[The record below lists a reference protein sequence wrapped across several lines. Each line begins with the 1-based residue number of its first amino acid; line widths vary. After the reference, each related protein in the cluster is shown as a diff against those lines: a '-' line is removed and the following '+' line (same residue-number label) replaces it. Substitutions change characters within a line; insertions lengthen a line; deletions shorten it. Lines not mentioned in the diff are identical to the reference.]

1 MFANKP
7 GTTASAQSRT
17 APKRLV
23 GIAAMATV
31 AALALS
37 ACSADS
43 SESTSGAASEDASF
57 GTINMQLSWLKNVEF
72 AGEYLASENGYFTEA
87 GFDEVTLTAGG
98 SSATGAEAA
107 VTTGQAFIGISSPL
121 ITAPAIAA
129 GAEVKI
135 IGATYQKNPF
145 SLVSAVSDP
154 INAPEDLVGKTIAV
168 SDSNT
173 LVWRAFLAANDIDAA
188 DVNVVPFSDT
198 SLLTTGQVDGCIAY
212 TTAGANA
219 MIAAGFEATEFLF
232 ADNGLPMVGEVLV
245 VSQDAIDNDREKVKA
260 VTAAIIEGWNAA
272 FADPENAVDLT
283 VNKYGK
289 EQGYELAQQQRSFD
303 AQSILINTEDTEAN
317 GLLTVTDELVDETVE
332 SMALAGVET
341 SGDELFDLSI
351 LDEVYEENP
360 DLR

>member
-1 MFANKP
+1 MFATKP
-7 GTTASAQSRT
+7 GITASAPRRT
-17 APKRLV
+17 ARKRLV
-23 GIAAMATV
+23 GLAAVATV
-31 AALALS
+31 ATLALS
-37 ACSADS
+37 ACSTDS
-43 SESTSGAASEDASF
+43 SEATSDSASGDASY

-72 AGEYLASENGYFTEA
+72 AGEYLASENGYFTDA
-87 GFDEVTLTAGG
+87 GFDDVTLTAGG

-107 VTTGQAFIGISSPL
+107 VTTGQAFIGVSSPL
-121 ITAPAIAA
+121 ITAPAIAS
-129 GAEVKI
+129 GAQVKI

-145 SLVSAVSDP
+145 SLVSAASDP
-154 INAPEDLVGKTIAV
+154 IESPDDLIGKTIAV

-198 SLLTTGQVDGCIAY
+198 SLLTTDQVDGYIAY

-219 MIAAGFEATEFLF
+219 LVAAGFEATEFLF

-245 VSQDAIDNDREKVKA
+245 VSQDSIDNERDKVKA

-303 AQSILINTEDTEAN
+303 AQSLLINTDDTEAN
-317 GLLTVTDELVDETVE
+317 GLLTVSDELIDQTVE

-341 SGDELFDLSI
+341 SGDELFDLS
-351 LDEVYEENP
+351 LLEEVYEENP